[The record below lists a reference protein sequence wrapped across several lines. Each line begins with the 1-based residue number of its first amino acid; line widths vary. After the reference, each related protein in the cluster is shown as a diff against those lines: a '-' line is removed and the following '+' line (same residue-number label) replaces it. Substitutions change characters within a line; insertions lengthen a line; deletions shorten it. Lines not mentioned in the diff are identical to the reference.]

1 MGSYRRV
8 EPGERRVQV
17 DLPVELAEWLQG
29 FAELSHRSVAAV
41 VRGLLEEERR
51 RVEANWS
58 PRR

>member
-1 MGSYRRV
+1 MGGYRRV
-8 EPGERRVQV
+8 GAGERRVQL

-29 FAELSHRSVAAV
+29 FAELSHRSPAEV

-58 PRR
+58 SRE